1 MFVLCL
7 FVFNAT
13 ATPKIFTYAHTRSLH
28 DAFPSLSAECCTD
41 EGAGDRRTK
50 KPPVDV
56 SGTGKGIAGRGRAE
70 TALHLVGGKR
80 REGRQSSP
88 EQRGNDEQ
96 AAAAGDRIDETR
108 ERRYEAQ
115 KYDDFGGQFQGGP
128 FK

>member
-1 MFVLCL
+1 MIRRPPRATRTDTL
-7 FVFNAT
+7 FPYTTLF
-13 ATPKIFTYAHTRSLH
+13 RS
-28 DAFPSLSAECCTD
+28 
-41 EGAGDRRTK
+41 GACDRRTK

>member
-41 EGAGDRRTK
+41 EGACDRRTK

-80 REGRQSSP
+80 REGRQSRS
-88 EQRGNDEQ
+88 EEHTSELQSLLRISYTVFCLQKTKKKNTKQ
-96 AAAAGDRIDETR
+96 ASEPTTTDKPR
-108 ERRYEAQ
+108 
-115 KYDDFGGQFQGGP
+115 
-128 FK
+128 